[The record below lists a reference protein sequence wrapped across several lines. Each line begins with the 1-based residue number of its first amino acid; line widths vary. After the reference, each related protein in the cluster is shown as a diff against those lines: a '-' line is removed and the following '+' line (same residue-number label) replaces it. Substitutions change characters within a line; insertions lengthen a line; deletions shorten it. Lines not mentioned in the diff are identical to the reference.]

1 MPKVTDALAEPYG
14 RTISTMIP
22 SLILEKAEADPEWT
36 QYRNG
41 WQSIPAYPLASYYED
56 SIDLSGYALQG
67 MTFFPE
73 LGFLQ
78 ESPVRSITGF
88 PIEEISGILEATI
101 ISSVPMLPTDVLT
114 QLLFGSAP
122 GMIQPQHVN
131 IQGTEDWSQV
141 LYCRIRNDVLNSA
154 ITGGYTQPLDQGQ
167 VGSLEP
173 TAADKLYI
181 LRVVLPY
188 GRSAV
193 IDSFTS
199 MVAPA
204 QRVGFRGMMA
214 EEPLVEYMMRLKRS
228 YELANQV

>member
-22 SLILEKAEADPEWT
+22 SLILEKADADPQWT
-36 QYRNG
+36 QHRNG
-41 WQSIPAYPLASYYED
+41 WQEIPAYPFGSYYED
-56 SIDLSGYALQG
+56 SIDLSGYALQD

-78 ESPVRSITGF
+78 ESPVRSLTGF
-88 PIEEISGILEATI
+88 PPEDMSGILDATI
-101 ISSVPMLPTDVLT
+101 ISSVPLLPTDILT
-114 QLLFGSAP
+114 QLVFGSAP
-122 GMIQPQHVN
+122 GMIQPNHIN
-131 IQGTEDWSQV
+131 IQGTQDWSQI
-141 LYCRIRNDVLNSA
+141 LYCRIRNDVLNNT
-154 ITGGYTQPLDQGQ
+154 ITGGYLQPLDQGQ

-181 LRVVLPY
+181 LRIVFPY
-188 GRSAV
+188 ARSAT
-193 IDSFTS
+193 ISTFTS
-199 MVAPA
+199 LVAPA